1 MNRPQFIQRSSLLA
15 GLACLDAPSFA
26 KALQTL
32 GTWTMDNGQWKMEN
46 GQWKMENGQWNGES
60 FCLDADAFGTL

>member
-46 GQWKMENGQWNGES
+46 GQWNGES